1 MKSLFPD
8 LKPNGFCDTLSIK
21 TQFLI
26 QRRDI
31 SVGHELVVDG
41 DMTQYNTTDNAEYEF
56 AHDMYG
62 NLMHSV
68 LPANL
73 NGERLGFTY
82 TYDSIIH
89 TYPVRVQNE
98 SLGYYSSAEY
108 DLRFGKPS
116 RTTDIN
122 GNEMRYEYDETG
134 RTVKITA
141 PNELADSL
149 PYTIRMRYMPHRTH
163 LPVPENLYS
172 CARTDHYDRSH
183 PDDPISTVLI
193 CDGWGRLLQTK
204 KDAEISGL
212 EKSIVTGKVTYD
224 CFGRTISQ
232 YHPVTQDTADYS
244 VYDTNYDPL
253 TLTETHYDILDRQTK
268 VKLPNGDSTTTA
280 YGFGTAPA
288 DNRNCLRTTVTDP
301 KHYTVTTLTEGRG
314 LQMATIAPYN
324 TVTSFVYDPI
334 GRLTSTTDPS
344 NFTTTY
350 SYDML
355 GRMTQRTH
363 PDAGTDAYVYDVAGN
378 MTQHT
383 NGKGDVAQYA
393 YYYNQLTDVSY
404 PAYPANNVHYTYGAM
419 GAAHNRAG
427 KIVTQEDASGWQEFF
442 YGKMGEVTKNIRTFA
457 LPYEQRTYTFAMEY
471 KYDSQTINPRNSS
484 CQHCNGNASVH
495 FATPFLTVNC
505 QLSTVNWMYTFSAK
519 EKDTETGL
527 SYFGSRYYSSDLSIW
542 LSVDPMSDKYPPLSP
557 YTYCANNPVKLV
569 DPNGKDWF
577 ENELTGD
584 VYYSEDYRKGDEK
597 LIDGEGWKWM
607 GENDMFGKTADE
619 VI

>member
-1 MKSLFPD
+1 
-8 LKPNGFCDTLSIK
+8 
-21 TQFLI
+21 
-26 QRRDI
+26 
-31 SVGHELVVDG
+31 
-41 DMTQYNTTDNAEYEF
+41 
-56 AHDMYG
+56 
-62 NLMHSV
+62 
-68 LPANL
+68 
-73 NGERLGFTY
+73 
-82 TYDSIIH
+82 
-89 TYPVRVQNE
+89 
-98 SLGYYSSAEY
+98 
-108 DLRFGKPS
+108 
-116 RTTDIN
+116 
-122 GNEMRYEYDETG
+122 MRYEYDETG

-314 LQMATIAPYN
+314 LQVATIAPYN

-363 PDAGTDAYVYDVAGN
+363 PDAGTDTYVYDAAGN
-378 MTQHT
+378 MTSHT

-404 PAYPANNVHYTYGAM
+404 PAYSANNVHYTYGAM

-457 LPYEQRTYTFAMEY
+457 LPYETKTYTFAMEY
-471 KYDSQTINPRNSS
+471 KYDSWNRIQKMTYPDGENVYYKYNRGGMLQRIIGEKGNQTNIYIDSLYYNKFEVKERVLYGNGTKSCYHYDILLRMDTLWSWDGTASCNPMQAIAYKYDGVGNITNITNSV
-484 CQHCNGNASVH
+484 A
-495 FATPFLTVNC
+495 TVNGIGGP
-505 QLSTVNWMYTFSAK
+505 YH
-519 EKDTETGL
+519 
-527 SYFGSRYYSSDLSIW
+527 
-542 LSVDPMSDKYPPLSP
+542 VD
-557 YTYCANNPVKLV
+557 YTYDGLYRMTHAEGWHGSESNFY
-569 DPNGKDWF
+569 DMQMGYYPNGRIQSD
-577 ENELTGD
+577 T
-584 VYYSEDYRKGDEK
+584 
-597 LIDGEGWKWM
+597 
-607 GENDMFGKTADE
+607 